1 MSGTQQQAEQKHAAG
16 PLGLLGWFAVFSA
29 ARTQTSWR
37 EKLKWLLE
45 PSVGDLAF
53 ALRSSLAAGLS
64 LLIAMWM
71 ELDSPQWAPLSV
83 WVVAQSSRGESLSK
97 ARWRIIGTVVGCCVG
112 VALIASFP
120 QETALFFGAL
130 ALWVGLCCGLATFL
144 ESYRAYGLV
153 LTGFTSAIVA
163 TGAISE
169 PDHVFDIAMARGT
182 YIILGVVCEAALA
195 LLCTPSMREQ
205 ALRNLTLR
213 LEGAKNAVCQ
223 AVPDLLT
230 GKGTP
235 QKQAQVLTTLVSAN
249 SRIEFDALEIGA
261 HTHVGDHARAALSYL
276 MVMLARARG
285 MGLLAQQ
292 QGQKSAQTYPAPL
305 AADYAEAIKHITLST
320 HAQKGDRFRFKT
332 SSRRHAR
339 EAVENGIRSAAGI
352 LAAWLVWEVT
362 AWPSG
367 AAFISFVALVYGL
380 LATRENPIL
389 ASSAFF
395 KGAVWCAVVAGLYA
409 FLVMPLLTTPEM
421 LLFALML
428 PTTIGGLAARH
439 SNTAGYAFS
448 FNMFLPVLLGPSNLG
463 RYNEVAFYNG
473 ALAFLFAVL
482 FVGWTYRAVL
492 PFHIDSHM
500 RRTLQWRTMRLKA
513 LAAPRNHA
521 TMQQWLTESAE
532 SLVRILRNAQN
543 VPEQLRLAYMQE
555 QLQAMSLGMGVILLR
570 DVAQDGTIPQGVRR
584 GLRVFL
590 RKWCT
595 EGVQALQWNIMM
607 QHWLGRQIALEQ
619 DKGIKTK
626 LETVQACLQV
636 MTAETVQHD
645 NLARFV

>member
-1 MSGTQQQAEQKHAAG
+1 MTGTHQQAKHIRTEE
-16 PLGLLGWFAVFSA
+16 PLGILGWFAFFKPSWA
-29 ARTQTSWR
+29 TQSWR

-45 PSVGDLAF
+45 PSVGDIAF
-53 ALRSSLAAGLS
+53 ALRSALAAGLS

-97 ARWRIIGTVVGCCVG
+97 ARWRILGTLVGCCVG
-112 VALIASFP
+112 VTLIASFP
-120 QETALFFGAL
+120 QETALFFCAL

-169 PDHVFDIAMARGT
+169 PDHVFDIAIARGT
-182 YIILGVVCEAALA
+182 YIILGVVCEATLA
-195 LLCTPSMREQ
+195 ILCTPRLREQ
-205 ALRNLTLR
+205 AIHTLSTR
-213 LEGAKNAVCQ
+213 LEGAKEAVRL
-223 AVPDLLT
+223 AVAELLA

-235 QKQAQVLTTLVSAN
+235 QTQAQVLTTLVAAN

-261 HTHVGDHARAALSYL
+261 HTHAGDHARAALSSL
-276 MVMLARARG
+276 MMMLARARG
-285 MGLLAQQ
+285 MGLLAKQQ
-292 QGQKSAQTYPAPL
+292 DQTITPPPGHYPPTL
-305 AADYAEAIKHITLST
+305 QADYTDALTHINLST
-320 HAQKGDRFRFKT
+320 HPERGDHFRFQT
-332 SSRRHAR
+332 ASRRHAR

-352 LAAWLVWEVT
+352 IAAWLVWEVT
-362 AWPSG
+362 AWPAG
-367 AAFISFVALVYGL
+367 PAFISFVALVYGL

-421 LLFALML
+421 LLFALMV
-428 PTTIGGLAARH
+428 PMTVGGLAARH
-439 SNTAGYAFS
+439 ANTAGYAFS

-500 RRTLQWRTMRLKA
+500 RRTLKWRTLRLKA
-513 LAAPRNHA
+513 LATPRSQD
-521 TMQQWLTESAE
+521 TMRQWLAESAQ

-543 VPEQLRLAYMQE
+543 IPQALRLSYMQD

-570 DVAQDGTIPQGVRR
+570 ECARDTTIPQGVRH
-584 GLRVFL
+584 GLQAFL
-590 RKWCT
+590 RKWSDD
-595 EGVQALQWNIMM
+595 GVQALRWNSMM
-607 QHWLGRQIALEQ
+607 QHWLKRQITYAP
-619 DKGIKTK
+619 DTTTKDK
-626 LETVQACLQV
+626 LETIQACLHV
-636 MTAETVQHD
+636 MAAESCVTEHT
-645 NLARFV
+645 